1 MSGLIWSALGQGVA
15 NAGALVGAGMMRDLD
30 EQRRLQA
37 EDRREA
43 AALKRMEEA
52 ERIREERAT
61 RTAEAL
67 QQRIAGESSRVD
79 ELAAQRGVARR
90 AQALDADAGRL
101 AESSAQAGAE
111 GDVTLSKEQLAGV
124 LSQNPKVR
132 ESYRREGLIEGS
144 IDDRRDPRLV
154 MADDRV
160 QVAREIGAHS
170 AVLDSYSKDRR
181 DVLEEI
187 RRENERLRNDQQH
200 SATLAAIAQR
210 DRATDER
217 RRQFDEK
224 KPIEQQNAD
233 AATARANRPPSGGTG
248 GGGRPPSSP
257 VEKLTTQAETLRRA
271 IKDAG
276 PGERRDNLQQQLDE
290 VLNALRLQ
298 RGAGGTAPASN
309 QAPQSGLPTPKT
321 EAEFRALPKGARF
334 QAPDGSIRIK

>member
-15 NAGALVGAGMMRDLD
+15 NAGSLLGAGMMRDLD

-132 ESYRREGLIEGS
+132 ESYRREGIIEGS

-154 MADDRV
+154 TADDRV

-200 SATLAAIAQR
+200 SAQMAAIAQR
-210 DRATDER
+210 DSRL
-217 RRQFDEK
+217 
-224 KPIEQQNAD
+224 PIYQQNAD
-233 AATARANRPPSGGTG
+233 TRALNAETNAAVGAARVDALRRGADVRAQNAATNAKRA
-248 GGGRPPSSP
+248 
-257 VEKLTTQAETLRRA
+257 EQA
-271 IKDAG
+271 
-276 PGERRDNLQQQLDE
+276 
-290 VLNALRLQ
+290 
-298 RGAGGTAPASN
+298 GASKQPPASN
-309 QAPQSGLPTPKT
+309 QAPQSGLPAPKT
-321 EAEFRALPKGARF
+321 EAEFKALPKGARF

>member
-154 MADDRV
+154 TADDRV

-170 AVLDSYSKDRR
+170 AVLESYSKDRR
-181 DVLEEI
+181 DVLDEI
-187 RRENERLRNDQQH
+187 RQENARLRNDQQH
-200 SATLAAIAQR
+200 SAQMAAIAQR
-210 DRATDER
+210 DSRL
-217 RRQFDEK
+217 
-224 KPIEQQNAD
+224 PIYQQNAD
-233 AATARANRPPSGGTG
+233 TRALNAATNAAVGEARVDA
-248 GGGRPPSSP
+248 
-257 VEKLTTQAETLRRA
+257 LRRGA
-271 IKDAG
+271 AAKEAGAAARTQDAATNAKRE
-276 PGERRDNLQQQLDE
+276 ERVSASKQP
-290 VLNALRLQ
+290 
-298 RGAGGTAPASN
+298 PASS
-309 QAPQSGLPTPKT
+309 QAPQSGLPAPKT